1 MKSGFVN
8 IIGRPNVGKSTL
20 LNHILNH
27 KVSIVSEKAQTTRN
41 NIKGIY
47 NDDDSQIVFVD
58 TPGIHKPHQKLGEEM
73 NEMALSSM
81 GDVDVTILVVDISL
95 PFGNGDYYLID
106 KLKDNKTPLI
116 IAFNKIDQARIVEA
130 EKIKAKY
137 FASLPN
143 AISVDLV
150 AKDGFNIDVLINMI
164 KDKLSEG
171 PMYYERDVISDQD
184 EVFQIKEI
192 IREKALKVLKD
203 EVPHSVAVYM
213 ENIEWEENPV
223 PIQAS
228 IIVEK
233 ESQKPIVIGA
243 GGKRIK
249 EIGSLA
255 RQPIEALLKK
265 HVYLN
270 LLVKVDNDWRNQEK
284 SLVTY
289 GYKTKKE

>member
-1 MKSGFVN
+1 MKNKVTLGFTGD
-8 IIGRPNVGKSTL
+8 IAFSEYTKDLYLTPETL
-20 LNHILNH
+20 
-27 KVSIVSEKAQTTRN
+27 KKC
-41 NIKGIY
+41 G
-47 NDDDSQIVFVD
+47 
-58 TPGIHKPHQKLGEEM
+58 
-73 NEMALSSM
+73 
-81 GDVDVTILVVDISL
+81 
-95 PFGNGDYYLID
+95 
-106 KLKDNKTPLI
+106 
-116 IAFNKIDQARIVEA
+116 FNKIDLSRIDKVEA
-130 EKIKAKY
+130 LKQIYKNKYPKAEM
-137 FASLPN
+137 
-143 AISVDLV
+143 IDLV
-150 AKDGFNIDVLINMI
+150 AKDGFNIDILIKMI

-171 PMYYERDVISDQD
+171 PMYYNQDVISDQD

-270 LLVKVDNDWRNQEK
+270 LLVKVDNDWRNQDK